1 MVATVL
7 PPVARRCA
15 TYEVGRKV
23 FVRNLNLVEMF
34 SKTKREERR
43 QALEEDLRKGYF
55 DDLKEFKTNGG
66 KVFPTVQ
73 KLIAPGSSMP
83 FPSVEASGVDSNP
96 VDLLD
101 FFPGKAATLVCVAF
115 RNNTENMIRSWS
127 LPFREHFDTDR
138 AEVIELS
145 FVESPVLRMKWA
157 RGLVVRMLGSAAP
170 TALESRVLVSF
181 ADSRS
186 VCKQL
191 GMSSK
196 LSAYAFLV
204 DRRGLV
210 RWKGCGLATEE
221 EQSHLVKCAERMV
234 S

>member
-1 MVATVL
+1 MVSS
-7 PPVARRCA
+7 PVARRLA
-15 TYEVGRKV
+15 TSGSGTRA
-23 FVRNLNLVEMF
+23 FARRLNLMEVF
-34 SKTKREERR
+34 SNAKRQERR

-83 FPSVEASGVDSNP
+83 FPAIEASDVDSNL
-96 VDLLD
+96 VNLLD
-101 FFPGKAATLVCVAF
+101 FFPTKAATLVCIAF
-115 RNNTENMIRSWS
+115 RNNTENMIRSWT
-127 LPFREHFDTDR
+127 LPFRQNLAAER
-138 AEVIELS
+138 AGVVELS
-145 FVESPVLRMKWA
+145 FVESPLLKLKWA
-157 RGLVVRMLGSAAP
+157 RRMVVRMLGSTAP
-170 TALESRVLVSF
+170 TAPDSTVLMSF

-186 VCKQL
+186 FCKQL
-191 GMSSK
+191 GMSNK

-210 RWKGCGLATEE
+210 RWKGCGLATNE
-221 EQSHLVKCAERMV
+221 EQGHMLKCATRMV